1 MAAPAAGGA
10 DGRRSSL
17 SALQTAL
24 DRAPPAGLEAL
35 EADELARL
43 ATLLADAKRRQKAQ
57 VDAALT
63 ESLSH
68 VPLLLRG
75 AVRKILDL

>member
-1 MAAPAAGGA
+1 MSSAAGGSREA
-10 DGRRSSL
+10 SLAALRS
-17 SALQTAL
+17 AL
-24 DRAPPAGLEAL
+24 DRTPPAGLDVL
-35 EADELARL
+35 EPAELARL
-43 ATLLADAKRRQKAQ
+43 AVLMTTAKQRQKAQ

-68 VPLLLRG
+68 IPLLLRG

>member
-1 MAAPAAGGA
+1 MTSGSRDA
-10 DGRRSSL
+10 SL
-17 SALQTAL
+17 NALRAAL
-24 DRAPPAGLEAL
+24 DRPPPAGLDTL
-35 EADELARL
+35 EPAELAKL
-43 ATLLADAKRRQKAQ
+43 ATLLTEAKQRQKAQ
-57 VDAALT
+57 VDIALT

>member
-1 MAAPAAGGA
+1 VAKTETREA
-10 DGRRSSL
+10 SL
-17 SALQTAL
+17 TELRMAL
-24 DRAPPAGLEAL
+24 DRAPPEGLDAL
-35 EADELARL
+35 EPTELARL
-43 ATLLADAKRRQKAQ
+43 ALLLTEAKRRQKSQ

>member
-1 MAAPAAGGA
+1 MSRATSAQEGRGA
-10 DGRRSSL
+10 SLDALRS
-17 SALQTAL
+17 AL
-24 DRAPPAGLEAL
+24 DRAPPAGLDAL
-35 EADELARL
+35 EPAELAKL
-43 ATLLADAKRRQKAQ
+43 AALMTAAKQRQKAQ

-63 ESLSH
+63 ASLSH